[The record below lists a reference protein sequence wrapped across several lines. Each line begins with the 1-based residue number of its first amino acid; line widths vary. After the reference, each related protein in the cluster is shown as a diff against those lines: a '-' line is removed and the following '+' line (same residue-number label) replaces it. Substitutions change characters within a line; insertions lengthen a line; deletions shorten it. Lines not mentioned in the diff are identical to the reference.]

1 MTELAPVYDTEPA
14 LARSGCLA
22 TPTAEPAR
30 CDFCGHPREPR
41 TLVRMTLYT
50 GEKKTMCVI
59 CANNVQAARIALW
72 F

>member
-1 MTELAPVYDTEPA
+1 MTELAPTYDTDTFAPN
-14 LARSGCLA
+14 GCLA

-41 TLVRMTLYT
+41 TLVRIILYT
-50 GEKKTMCVI
+50 GEEMRQCVI
-59 CANNVQAARIALW
+59 CANNVQAARTRLW